1 MPCLR
6 AGRANNHAQSG
17 SELYAI
23 LPISKRTFSYRTR
36 PGSRHGPG
44 QGIAG
49 RQELLGRRDPAVVA
63 HAHLG
68 VGERRPVRQT
78 FGHPCRSTPQWGQEA
93 RGTSRGASLPVTTTS
108 RKSLD
113 TVGEVARLSGSRAAR
128 RRQAHAERCRMQAF
142 SGLLPTSP
150 TVSHCFSWAP
160 ALPLVGVDAGGR
172 RVVGR
177 GRQWRLS
184 TSREASRHVTWTKL
198 EGSRWSW

>member
-1 MPCLR
+1 MPDLSKTAPEQRGMPELLAAPAPCGPRPADRNLHTIRSEVKMPCLR

-49 RQELLGRRDPAVVA
+49 RRELLGRRDPAVVA

-93 RGTSRGASLPVTTTS
+93 GGTSRGASLPVTTTS

-128 RRQAHAERCRMQAF
+128 RRQAHAERRGMQAF
-142 SGLLPTSP
+142 SGVPPTSP
-150 TVSHCFSWAP
+150 TVSTCFS
-160 ALPLVGVDAGGR
+160 
-172 RVVGR
+172 
-177 GRQWRLS
+177 
-184 TSREASRHVTWTKL
+184 
-198 EGSRWSW
+198 